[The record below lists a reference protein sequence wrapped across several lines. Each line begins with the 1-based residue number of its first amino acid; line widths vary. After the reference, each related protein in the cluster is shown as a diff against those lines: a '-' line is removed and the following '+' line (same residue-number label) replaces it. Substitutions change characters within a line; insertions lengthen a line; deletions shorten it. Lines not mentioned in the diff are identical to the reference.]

1 MELWMWL
8 VVGWLGGTVIGYALS
23 WLIVRWHD
31 KKLCVGTLRVDRSDP
46 DEAPYLFLELEQD
59 GMTKIHQNKTVL
71 FKVDLN
77 SYLTRN

>member
-1 MELWMWL
+1 MELWMWM
-8 VVGWLGGTVIGYALS
+8 VVGWLGGTIIGFAIS
-23 WLIVRWHD
+23 KLIMKHHD
-31 KKLCVGTLRVDRSDP
+31 KKLYVGTLRVDRSDP

-77 SYLTRN
+77 SYMTRN